1 MAENCHSCRQPQLST
16 LPPQTKLSSP
26 SVLWWL
32 SIFLLN
38 IPIGRELI
46 KLCGSFYSS
55 SKTMK
60 CIHNIRIIEL
70 IYIRR
75 NMSIGTGTVFCFIVG
90 QMTLLELCRFRYLSG
105 LMNEEKLCKFVRRY
119 VQSALM
125 VILSLLRTARV
136 STCVMHRIS
145 AFMWRIFLGGNM
157 DFKNERAIQSGRVEK
172 AIMSRGVK
180 MRKGVLILQKYYK
193 IGHLLCLLLK

>member
-26 SVLWWL
+26 SFLWCL

-60 CIHNIRIIEL
+60 FIHNIRIIEL

-90 QMTLLELCRFRYLSG
+90 QMTLLELWRFRYLSG
-105 LMNEEKLCKFVRRY
+105 LMNEV
-119 VQSALM
+119 VQICTQVWSESFDRHFLTTQDSM
-125 VILSLLRTARV
+125 RV
-136 STCVMHRIS
+136 NMHRIS
-145 AFMWRIFLGGNM
+145 AFMWRIFWGKYG
-157 DFKNERAIQSGRVEK
+157 
-172 AIMSRGVK
+172 
-180 MRKGVLILQKYYK
+180 LQK
-193 IGHLLCLLLK
+193 